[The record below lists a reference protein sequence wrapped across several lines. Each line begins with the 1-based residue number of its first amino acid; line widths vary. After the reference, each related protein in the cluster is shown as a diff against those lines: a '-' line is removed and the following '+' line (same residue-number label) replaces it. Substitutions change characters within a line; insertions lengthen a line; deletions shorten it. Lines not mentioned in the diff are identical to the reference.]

1 MAEIKGFFFDQDG
14 VIIDTEKDGHR
25 VAFNKT
31 FDHFGFDFQ
40 WSVDEYHQLLQ
51 VGGGKERMR
60 HYLHT
65 TGFGVEVPPDQEDQ
79 LIKDMHQ
86 YKTDT
91 FIGLIDNGELPLR
104 PGVERLMKEINHMG
118 LVLAVCTTSN
128 QRSAKAVAENMLK
141 DIQFDFIL
149 AGDMVSKKKPDPEIY
164 HLALEKSGLAPEEC
178 VVIEDSHNGVEAAKA
193 AEMHVVATTNFYTRN
208 EDLSQADIIVTCLGD
223 PEGEKGDLNSQA
235 EGLDFD
241 GVLTADQLVNY
252 FSS

>member
-65 TGFGVEVPPDQEDQ
+65 KGFGVEVSPEEEDQ

-91 FIGLIDNGELPLR
+91 FIGLIENGELPLR
-104 PGVERLMKEINHMG
+104 PGVKRMMKDINEMG
-118 LVLAVCTTSN
+118 LILAVCTTSN
-128 QRSAKAVAENMLK
+128 QRSARAVAGNMLK

-149 AGDMVSKKKPDPEIY
+149 AGDVVSRKKPDPEIY
-164 HLALEKSGLAPEEC
+164 HLALEKSGLAPEQC
-178 VVIEDSHNGVEAAKA
+178 IVIEDSHNGVAAAKA
-193 AEMHVVATTNFYTRN
+193 AGMHVVATTNFYTQN

-223 PEGEKGDLNSQA
+223 PGGEKGELKSEAVN
-235 EGLDFD
+235 LDFD
-241 GVLTADQLVNY
+241 GVLTADQLVGY